1 MQNIKHVGYGSGSIG
16 SYAFGGE
23 SKSSATCPT
32 VPKYSGDTI
41 TLESTPRDG
50 TGPYYVEFRIN
61 GDIIDASRLGEDNP
75 ITSASEDTPIVVGD
89 APSRRPRS
97 GSTGKPTE
105 YVMMSVKVANVTSA
119 TATICDCRS
128 DIAYTG
134 DGCHEDTKPRRR
146 ISSWPPAVELSI
158 NAASR
163 TDTPAAE
170 R

>member
-50 TGPYYVEFRIN
+50 IGPYYVEFRIN

-75 ITSASEDTPIVVGD
+75 ITSAPEDTLITRTYTLDDLDISSALTGTIEFSVFISDSCPIVPMTCTESCTIDIGCM
-89 APSRRPRS
+89 APVCNF
-97 GSTGKPTE
+97 T
-105 YVMMSVKVANVTSA
+105 VT
-119 TATICDCRS
+119 
-128 DIAYTG
+128 
-134 DGCHEDTKPRRR
+134 
-146 ISSWPPAVELSI
+146 
-158 NAASR
+158 
-163 TDTPAAE
+163 
-170 R
+170 